1 MVFFDKK
8 TRNKVKGFLMRF
20 LIASLL
26 GFIIFGLAQDYFKL
40 EPKEYVAGI
49 IGFLSF
55 PAFNWLFENID
66 AIVEGI
72 LNKALSKAGIDVKKR
87 ENKEE

>member
-26 GFIIFGLAQDYFKL
+26 GFIVFGLAQDYFDL

-49 IGFLSF
+49 VGFLSF

-66 AIVEGI
+66 EIVEGV
-72 LNKALSKAGIDVKKR
+72 LNRAFKKAGIDVKK
-87 ENKEE
+87 KEDKE